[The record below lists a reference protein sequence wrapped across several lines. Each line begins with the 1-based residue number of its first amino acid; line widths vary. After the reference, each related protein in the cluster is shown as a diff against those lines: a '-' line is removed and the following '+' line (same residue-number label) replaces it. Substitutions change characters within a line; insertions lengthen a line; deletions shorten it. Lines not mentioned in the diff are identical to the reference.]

1 MWRTACTHIITWD
14 LYNTYLTLN
23 LDLAAIIHIFQ
34 LILRRIKNLD
44 FKILIYCLICRCLNL
59 FQLFF
64 TDRTIKIHCTV
75 IGPQMKTDIV
85 ISKSFMH
92 DTGYNMLPGM
102 LLHLFKTFFPV
113 DLSGHNTSHFQW
125 CSRIMIDHIVFFMH
139 ICNVHSSQN
148 SCICILTAAFREEYR
163 LVQYHTVAILCF
175 FTGNYFCC
183 KFGSVTVLI
192 K

>member
-1 MWRTACTHIITWD
+1 MKDYIVRATAAEGQVRAFAATTKELVETAREHH
-14 LYNTYLTLN
+14 NTSPVATAALGRLLTAGAMMGSMMKNETDMLTLQVRGDGP
-23 LDLAAIIHIFQ
+23 LGGI
-34 LILRRIKNLD
+34 
-44 FKILIYCLICRCLNL
+44 
-59 FQLFF
+59 
-64 TDRTIKIHCTV
+64 TV
-75 IGPQMKTDIV
+75 TAD
-85 ISKSFMH
+85 SKG
-92 DTGYNMLPGM
+92 DVKGYVNNPDVM

-125 CSRIMIDHIVFFMH
+125 FSRIMIDHIVFFMH
-139 ICNVHSSQN
+139 ICNVHGSQN

>member
-1 MWRTACTHIITWD
+1 
-14 LYNTYLTLN
+14 
-23 LDLAAIIHIFQ
+23 
-34 LILRRIKNLD
+34 
-44 FKILIYCLICRCLNL
+44 
-59 FQLFF
+59 
-64 TDRTIKIHCTV
+64 
-75 IGPQMKTDIV
+75 MKTDIV

-125 CSRIMIDHIVFFMH
+125 CCHRMKDHIIFFVH
-139 ICNVHSSQN
+139 IGNF
-148 SCICILTAAFREEYR
+148 CIAENARVCILTAAFREEYR